1 MARDLSRQ
9 SQWMMRQAINR
20 RRLLQAAGAAGAGV
34 ITAPY
39 LAPAPLAAQDAMA
52 DYAAAQIDWKMAD
65 GKEIVLGA
73 LEHPWIAAVEPV
85 LPMFT
90 ELTGITV
97 NLQKSSET
105 EYVTKLPVT
114 LAGGSTTPD
123 VFMVWSI
130 GQAIEGGFLEPLDD
144 YFANAETIDLAWYDE
159 ADIFQGARDFT
170 VWPADG
176 MRYSVAITAEAQ
188 TLFMRKDLFEE
199 AGIGAPET
207 MDDLYAAASQL
218 KTDEVAG
225 MVMRAKS
232 TADAVDWTAGGFIFS
247 YGGEIIN
254 EAGQAVFDSPEA
266 VAAIDMYGKI
276 LRDTGPAGI
285 ANYHWM
291 ESLGDFMQGKA
302 AIACDSSN
310 FTLDIE
316 NPEKSTVVGNVLYG
330 ALPGGGGN
338 PGSPNMWF
346 WLLGINSKSENKDAA
361 WLFTQ
366 WVTSKPTSLL
376 VARNRAALP
385 RTSAWE
391 DAEFREEFG
400 EQAAEAA
407 LANLEAANGAK
418 FTRAWFNPKWPQV
431 GDALA
436 IAINEVVVGSK
447 DAQTALSEAAAT
459 ANEELTS

>member
-1 MARDLSRQ
+1 
-9 SQWMMRQAINR
+9 MRRGITR
-20 RRLLQAAGAAGAGV
+20 RRLMQAAGAAGAGA
-34 ITAPY
+34 IAIPSFDGFS
-39 LAPAPLAAQDAMA
+39 AAAQDAMA
-52 DYAAAQIDWKMAD
+52 DYAAAEIDWKMAD

-73 LEHPWIAAVEPV
+73 LEHPWTAAVEPV
-85 LPMFT
+85 LPLFT

-97 NLQKSSET
+97 DLQKSSET

-144 YFANAETIDLAWYDE
+144 YFSNPELTDLAWYDE

-176 MRYSVAITAEAQ
+176 ERYSVAITAEAQ
-188 TLFMRKDLFEE
+188 TLFMRKDLLEE

-207 MDDLYAAASQL
+207 MDDLYAAAAQL
-218 KTDEVAG
+218 KTEDVAG

-232 TADAVDWTAGGFIFS
+232 TADAVNWTAGGFIFS
-247 YGGEIIN
+247 YGAEIID
-254 EAGQAVFDSPEA
+254 EQGQAVFDSPEA
-266 VAAIDMYGKI
+266 VAAIEMYGKI
-276 LRDTGPAGI
+276 LRDTGPTGVG
-285 ANYHWM
+285 NYHWM

-330 ALPGGGGN
+330 AVPGGGGN

-346 WLLGINSKSENKDAA
+346 WLLGMNGESENKDAA

-366 WVTSKPTSLL
+366 WVTNKPTSLM

-391 DAEFREEFG
+391 DPEFRAGFG

-447 DAQTALSEAAAT
+447 DAQTALTEAAAK
-459 ANEELTS
+459 ANEELAS

>member
-1 MARDLSRQ
+1 MSRDLTRWHETSLR
-9 SQWMMRQAINR
+9 RALTR
-20 RRLLQAAGAAGAGV
+20 RRLLQTAGAVGVGV
-34 ITAPY
+34 IAAPQRGH
-39 LAPAPLAAQDAMA
+39 PVAAQGDMA
-52 DYAAAQIDWKMAD
+52 DYTSAAIDWKMAD

-85 LPMFT
+85 LPQFT

-123 VFMVWSI
+123 VFMVWSM
-130 GQAIEGGFLEPLDD
+130 GQAVEGGFLEPLDD
-144 YFANAETIDLAWYDE
+144 YFANADLTDLAWYDE
-159 ADIFQGARDFT
+159 EDIFPGAREFP

-176 MRYSVAITAEAQ
+176 KRYAVAITAEAQ
-188 TLFMRKDLFEE
+188 TLFMRKDLFEK
-199 AGIGAPET
+199 AGLSAPET
-207 MDDLYAAASQL
+207 MDDLYNAATKL
-218 KTDEVAG
+218 KSDGVAG

-247 YGGEIIN
+247 YGAEIID
-254 EAGQAVFDSPEA
+254 EAGKAVFDSPDA
-266 VAAIDMYGKI
+266 IAAIDMYGKI
-276 LRDTGPAGI
+276 LRETGPAGI
-285 ANYHWM
+285 GNYHWM
-291 ESLGDFMQGKA
+291 EALGDFMQGKA

-310 FTLDIE
+310 FTLDLE

-330 ALPGGGGN
+330 AVPGGNGN

-346 WLLGINSKSENKDAA
+346 WLFGMNSKSANKDAA

-385 RTSAWE
+385 RKSAWM
-391 DAEFREEFG
+391 DPQFREQFG

-407 LANLEAANGAK
+407 LANLAAANGAK

-436 IAINEVVVGSK
+436 IAVNEVVVGSK
-447 DAQTALSEAAAT
+447 DAQAALTEAAT
-459 ANEELTS
+459 KANEELAS

>member
-1 MARDLSRQ
+1 MQRAPRRELT
-9 SQWMMRQAINR
+9 R
-20 RRLLQAAGAAGAGV
+20 RRLMQATAALGAGS
-34 ITAPY
+34 
-39 LAPAPLAAQDAMA
+39 LASPFLSRSAFAQDAA
-52 DYAAAQIDWKMAD
+52 DYTSAGIDWRMAE
-65 GKEIVLGA
+65 GTEIVLGA
-73 LEHPWIAAVEPV
+73 LEHPWTAAIEPL
-85 LPMFT
+85 LPQFT

-97 NLQKSSET
+97 TLQKSSET
-105 EYVTKLPVT
+105 EYVTKMPVT

-130 GQAIEGGFLEPLDD
+130 GQAIEGGFLEPLDAYYAD
-144 YFANAETIDLAWYDE
+144 PALMDLAWYDE
-159 ADIFQGARDFT
+159 EDIFPGAREFP

-176 MRYSVAITAEAQ
+176 QRYAVAITAEAQ

-199 AGIGAPET
+199 AGLESPDS
-207 MDDLYAAASQL
+207 MDALYDAAALL
-218 KTDEVAG
+218 KTDDVAG

-232 TADAVDWTAGGFIFS
+232 TADAVDWTAAGFIFS
-247 YGGEIIN
+247 YGAEIID
-254 EAGQAVFDSPEA
+254 EAGKAVFDSPEA

-285 ANYHWM
+285 GNYHWM

-310 FTLDIE
+310 FALDLE

-330 ALPGGGGN
+330 AVPGGDGN

-346 WLLGINSKSENKDAA
+346 WLFGMNSKSANKNAG

-376 VARNRAALP
+376 AARNRAALP
-385 RTSAWE
+385 RTSAWMDE
-391 DAEFREEFG
+391 QFREQFG
-400 EQAAEAA
+400 EQAADAA
-407 LANLEAANGAK
+407 LANLAAADGSK
-418 FTRAWFNPKWPQV
+418 FTRAWFNPMWPQV

-436 IAINEVVVGSK
+436 IAINQVVVGEK
-447 DAQTALSEAAAT
+447 DAQTALTEAAVK
-459 ANEELTS
+459 ANEELAS